1 MSDPFKIIGPAIV
14 SFSGGRTSGMMVHR
28 IVAAQGGTLPEDVKV
43 VFTNTGKERNETL
56 DFVRDVGEH
65 TGVDVVWLQ
74 YRVSEDP
81 AQRCERVTYE
91 TAARAGEPFKALI
104 DAKGYLPNPVT
115 RFCTSELKIRPAR
128 DYARSLGWKHWTVVL
143 GLRADEPSRVAR
155 ARARAR
161 DASEKEPWDT
171 AMPLHAA
178 GITKRDVLEFW
189 RRQNYDLRLP
199 NIGGTTPAGNCDL
212 CFLKSV
218 ATIQGL
224 MRDNP
229 GMADWWIEAEAEA
242 RASKPDGAKF
252 RAKRPGYADIQRAVR
267 EQRLFDFG
275 DADRAIDCLCTEDQE

>member
-1 MSDPFKIIGPAIV
+1 MNNLFKITGPAII
-14 SFSGGRTSGMMVHR
+14 SFSGGRTSAFMLHR
-28 IVAAQGGTLPEDVKV
+28 IVAAHGGDLPHDVKV

-65 TGVDVVWLQ
+65 TGIDIVWLQ
-74 YRVSEDP
+74 YRPGEESGHRYEI
-81 AQRCERVTYE
+81 VTHA
-91 TAARAGEPFKALI
+91 TAARAGEPFNALI
-104 DAKGYLPNPVT
+104 DAKGYLPNPVK

-143 GLRADEPSRVAR
+143 GLRADEASRVSK
-155 ARARAR
+155 ARAR
-161 DASEKEPWDT
+161 DASEKEPWKT

-178 GITKRDVLEFW
+178 GISKRDVLEFW
-189 RRQNYDLRLP
+189 QRQNYDLRLP

-252 RAKRPGYADIQRAVR
+252 RAKRPGYAEMQKAVL
-267 EQRLFDFG
+267 EQRPFDFG
-275 DADRAIDCLCTEDQE
+275 DVDRSIDCLCTEDQD